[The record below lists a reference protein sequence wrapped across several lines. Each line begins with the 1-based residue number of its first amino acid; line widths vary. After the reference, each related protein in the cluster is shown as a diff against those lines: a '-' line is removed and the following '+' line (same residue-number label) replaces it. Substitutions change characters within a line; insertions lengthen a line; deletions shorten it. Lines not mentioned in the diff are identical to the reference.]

1 MGIADSIRF
10 YLASQHFAW
19 KSLFAYRF
27 ESVIW
32 LIYSTFSEIF
42 ALIAITV
49 IYTVS
54 SGIAGWSYY
63 QMLFLS
69 AAATMVLEAIYY
81 NIETGNTVSRL
92 RNGGYDTLFAKP
104 YGLATIMLSTSGG
117 TSEITGFLSGL
128 LVFAYSAIE
137 LHLSLESVL
146 VFCVILEVGTVVLLF
161 FVLMLTALTYLLF
174 KSGSFMN
181 NFLGILSTAS
191 SYPLNIYGP
200 VFSMLFTVVV
210 PIGVATY
217 YPAGM
222 IFGKISPEAVAMVI
236 AVSALVGI
244 TSYKLFYVIM
254 KHYSSGGG

>member
-10 YLASQHFAW
+10 YLGSEYFAW
-19 KSLFAYRF
+19 KTAIAYRV
-27 ESVIW
+27 STVLW
-32 LIYSTFSEIF
+32 LIYSTFSEIYT
-42 ALIAITV
+42 LIAITV

-63 QMLFLS
+63 QMLLLS

-81 NIETGNTVSRL
+81 HIESRMVVNKM
-92 RNGGYDTLFAKP
+92 RNGGYDGLFSKP

-117 TSEITGFLSGL
+117 TTEISGFVSGL
-128 LVFAYSAIE
+128 VVFAYSAIR

-146 VFCVILEVGTVVLLF
+146 VYLAIFGIGTFALLL

-181 NFLGILSTAS
+181 NLLGLLSTAS

-200 VFSMLFTVVV
+200 VFALLFTVVIPV
-210 PIGVATY
+210 GIATY

-222 IFGKISPEAVAMVI
+222 IFGKISLEAVAMVI
-236 AVSALVGI
+236 AASVLVGAI
-244 TSYKLFYVIM
+244 SYKLFYAIM